1 MKLTI
6 RSAAQLAL
14 PAGKRDVIFW
24 DDDIRGFGLRLRE
37 GGERGWIYRY
47 RFGRTQRSIKLGNAN
62 SVSLAVARKNASQ
75 LEAEVRLGKD
85 PAGQKALV
93 KQEAEYTFALL
104 AERFLD
110 ARRPELRP
118 ATIHEYTRHLWQDA
132 KSLHRLP
139 IAAVTQADIARLL
152 TTQLVRLARI
162 AFALLCPRCLPGR

>member
-6 RSAAQLAL
+6 RSAAQLTL

-37 GGERGWIYRY
+37 SGERSWVFRY

-62 SVSLAVARKNASQ
+62 SVLLAVARKNASQ
-75 LEAEVRLGKD
+75 LEAEVRLGRD
-85 PAGQKALV
+85 PAGQRAV
-93 KQEAEYTFALL
+93 AKQEAEYTFALL

-118 ATIHEYTRHLWQDA
+118 ATVHEYERHLQQDA

-152 TTQLVRLARI
+152 NNASGAVTAI
-162 AFALLCPRCLPGR
+162 ASALHYPQCLPGR